1 MRRYRNVKTGATIE
15 VYGQISGK
23 NWEPLDEAPAISPEN
38 LVSPYAEIFGDDA
51 GDLPPAKLKTTRRR
65 KSDGNICNH

>member
-15 VYGQISGK
+15 VYGQVSGK
-23 NWEPLDEAPAISPEN
+23 NWEPLNEAPIVLPQDLAD
-38 LVSPYAEIFGDDA
+38 PYSEIFGDDA
-51 GDLPPAKLKTTRRR
+51 ADLPLPKPKTTRRR

>member
-1 MRRYRNVKTGATIE
+1 MRRYRNTKTGAIIE

-23 NWEPLDEAPAISPEN
+23 NWEPYDEAPVISPKD
-38 LVSPYAEIFGDDA
+38 LVSPYSEIFGDDA
-51 GDLPPAKLKTTRRR
+51 GDLPPTKPKTTRRR

>member
-1 MRRYRNVKTGATIE
+1 MRRYRNTKTGAIIE

-23 NWEPLDEAPAISPEN
+23 NWEPFDEAPVIPAES
-38 LVSPYAEIFGDDA
+38 LVSPYAEIFGEDA
-51 GDLPPAKLKTTRRR
+51 GDLPLAKPKTTRRR